1 MTDDFKRP
9 HFLIA
14 LLIIGLFAWAY
25 GENVQDDTMK
35 GALIGAFNL
44 AIGFYLGNVIGREKA
59 SENTGKAFDAITAAA
74 NSTPAAHDDN
84 VIRPG
89 DDVTINKETT
99 DEDDTP
105 RP

>member
-9 HFLIA
+9 HFLVA

-25 GENVQDDTMK
+25 GENTNDDTMK

-44 AIGFYLGNVIGREKA
+44 AIGFYLGNVIGRERA
-59 SENTGKAFDAITAAA
+59 SENTGKAFDAITATA
-74 NSTPAAHDDN
+74 NSTPLPHDEN

-89 DDVTINKETT
+89 DNVTIDKETENEAT
-99 DEDDTP
+99 AD
-105 RP
+105 RI

>member
-9 HFLIA
+9 HFIIA
-14 LLIIGLFAWAY
+14 LLIVGLFAWAY
-25 GENVQDDTMK
+25 GENTNDDTMK

-59 SENTGKAFDAITAAA
+59 SENTGKAFDAITATA
-74 NSTPAAHDDN
+74 NSTPSPESNAIH
-84 VIRPG
+84 PG
-89 DDVTINKETT
+89 DTVTLNTETT
-99 DEDDTP
+99 NEEDTP